1 MLSSGTSNFFT
12 AGQSARDWANVI
24 GAMAEEERNESE
36 GFTEAVDPS
45 LEPGEIP
52 ADLLEER
59 AEASEG

>member
-1 MLSSGTSNFFT
+1 
-12 AGQSARDWANVI
+12 
-24 GAMAEEERNESE
+24 MAEDERGESE

-59 AEASEG
+59 AEAGEG